1 MTCGVLHDD
10 VWGQKP
16 YQQLC
21 VHVCSQFKVP
31 RQLCPPYSKHIGLFK
46 DTNSN
51 AFVSMNGF
59 QI

>member
-10 VWGQKP
+10 VWGPLMCTCK
-16 YQQLC
+16 C
-21 VHVCSQFKVP
+21 CSQLKVP
-31 RQLCPPYSKHIGLFK
+31 RQLCPPYSKHIGFFK